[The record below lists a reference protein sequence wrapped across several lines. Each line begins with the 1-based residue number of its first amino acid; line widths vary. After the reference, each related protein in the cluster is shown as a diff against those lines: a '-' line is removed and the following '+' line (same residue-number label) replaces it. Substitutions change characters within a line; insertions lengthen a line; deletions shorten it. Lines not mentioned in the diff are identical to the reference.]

1 MRDGNSCGYM
11 YLSLFESRPYWPHG
25 HRVNRPHP
33 LQRNGSGRFVC
44 MIYPSRIPTVTTLAF
59 VIMYYFHPFR
69 FAKSSIAKQNLS
81 HCVNAVC
88 SGSPSRI
95 RRVRRISLG
104 ITTRP
109 RSSMRRTI
117 PVAFISKSPLSVKY
131 YMAIVCRVREIMQNS
146 APARLR
152 AGLEKSCI
160 SGKMRR
166 GHAAFRGL
174 KQKF

>member
-1 MRDGNSCGYM
+1 
-11 YLSLFESRPYWPHG
+11 
-25 HRVNRPHP
+25 
-33 LQRNGSGRFVC
+33 
-44 MIYPSRIPTVTTLAF
+44 
-59 VIMYYFHPFR
+59 
-69 FAKSSIAKQNLS
+69 
-81 HCVNAVC
+81 
-88 SGSPSRI
+88 
-95 RRVRRISLG
+95 
-104 ITTRP
+104 
-109 RSSMRRTI
+109 MRRTI

-131 YMAIVCRVREIMQNS
+131 YMAIVCRAQEIMQNS